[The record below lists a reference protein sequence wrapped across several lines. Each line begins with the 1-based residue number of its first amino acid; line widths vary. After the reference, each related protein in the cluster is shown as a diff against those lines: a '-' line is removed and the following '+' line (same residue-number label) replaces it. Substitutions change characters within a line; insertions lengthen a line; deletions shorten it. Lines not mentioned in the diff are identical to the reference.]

1 VQHPLYPGAAV
12 APSRAHERRP
22 ELVRVADG
30 TPAPSLA
37 RIRTPFLARIP
48 ALRAGSAA
56 LLLDLPALALLRPL
70 ALYLG
75 PPTLLIR
82 LLALLIRLRTLLIR
96 RPGPRPGFRLLL
108 ICRSAV
114 SIRHAASR
122 SRWSS

>member
-1 VQHPLYPGAAV
+1 MV
-12 APSRAHERRP
+12 APDAWRAATTDP
-22 ELVRVADG
+22 SFDPPSTTTML
-30 TPAPSLA
+30 APSSA
-37 RIRTPFLARIP
+37 TR
-48 ALRAGSAA
+48 AA

>member
-1 VQHPLYPGAAV
+1 VQHPVYPGAAV

-48 ALRAGSAA
+48 ALRAGPTA
-56 LLLDLPALALLRPL
+56 LLLGLPALAL
-70 ALYLG
+70 
-75 PPTLLIR
+75 
-82 LLALLIRLRTLLIR
+82 IRLRRLLIR
-96 RPGPRPGFRLLL
+96 RPGPRLGFRLLL

>member
-1 VQHPLYPGAAV
+1 VYPGAAV

-30 TPAPSLA
+30 IPAPSLA
-37 RIRTPFLARIP
+37 RIPAPSLARIPAPSLARIP
-48 ALRAGSAA
+48 ALRAGPAA
-56 LLLDLPALALLRPL
+56 LLLGLPALAL
-70 ALYLG
+70 
-75 PPTLLIR
+75 
-82 LLALLIRLRTLLIR
+82 IRLRRLLIR
-96 RPGPRPGFRLLL
+96 RPGPRLGFRLLL